1 LQKIAKINQIRY
13 LSAAIERLV
22 RRTGSENMEEP
33 AGTEVVRF
41 SGFRFDRRRG
51 VLSRQNEDGEF
62 FPVPVGSRA
71 LDILGLLID
80 RHGELVSRDEIL
92 NTVWPGVVE
101 GANVTVQISALRRA
115 LDEGR
120 SNGTLIQTIPGRGY
134 RFVGAVAQPISEAQ
148 PRISP
153 VDERPL
159 ATTPLPPE
167 PISRSSRAPRL
178 SIVVLPFVNLGTDT
192 DQQYFG
198 DAITDD
204 ITTDLSRLAD
214 MVVISRNTA
223 FTYRNKPIDTKQI
236 GRELS
241 VRYVLEGSVRR
252 SGNQVRVNAQLVD
265 AETDTHLWAERFEG
279 DTADLFALQDEITAR
294 IAVALNLELIGAE
307 AARRSEHPD
316 ALDLLLRARATA
328 IRPATPEIRAERIA
342 ILERA
347 LAIDPGS
354 IEAQSWLANALGGRV
369 AANMTETPEA
379 DLARAEELVA
389 RALAASPRCAAA
401 HNARGQLLRAQGR
414 FAEAIPE
421 YETVL
426 ALDRNWVN
434 AYFGLG
440 QSKLHTG
447 AIEETIP
454 LVERAIRLSP
464 RDPEL
469 GVWFNEIGVAHLL
482 QSNTEGSIT
491 WFQRARN
498 AIPAHSKFRSYL
510 AAAYALR
517 GEGERAAAE
526 LAEARRLSPDNRYS
540 SLARL
545 RTVYYGSPKH
555 NALREATYFA
565 GLRKA
570 GMPEE

>member
-1 LQKIAKINQIRY
+1 MQKIAKINQIRY

-379 DLARAEELVA
+379 
-389 RALAASPRCAAA
+389 
-401 HNARGQLLRAQGR
+401 RGQLLRAQGR

-526 LAEARRLSPDNRYS
+526 LAEARRLSPDDRYS

>member
-1 LQKIAKINQIRY
+1 
-13 LSAAIERLV
+13 
-22 RRTGSENMEEP
+22 MEEH
-33 AGTEVVRF
+33 AGADVVRF
-41 SGFRFDRRRG
+41 SDFRFDRRRG
-51 VLSRQNEDGEF
+51 CLFLETADGALT
-62 FPVPVGSRA
+62 PVAIGSRA
-71 LDILGLLID
+71 LDILSLLID
-80 RHGELVSRDEIL
+80 RKGDLVTRDEIL
-92 NTVWPGVVE
+92 NSVWPGVVE

-379 DLARAEELVA
+379 
-389 RALAASPRCAAA
+389 
-401 HNARGQLLRAQGR
+401 RGQLLRAQGR

-526 LAEARRLSPDNRYS
+526 LAEARRLSPDDRYS

>member
-1 LQKIAKINQIRY
+1 
-13 LSAAIERLV
+13 
-22 RRTGSENMEEP
+22 M
-33 AGTEVVRF
+33 
-41 SGFRFDRRRG
+41 
-51 VLSRQNEDGEF
+51 
-62 FPVPVGSRA
+62 
-71 LDILGLLID
+71 ID
-80 RHGELVSRDEIL
+80 RHGDLVSKDEIL

-120 SNGTLIQTIPGRGY
+120 SETSLIQTVPGRGY
-134 RFVGAVAQPISEAQ
+134 RFVAPVE
-148 PRISP
+148 RIDLRTQSGRAP
-153 VDERPL
+153 SAHPSGHPL
-159 ATTPLPPE
+159 
-167 PISRSSRAPRL
+167 PRL
-178 SIVVLPFVNLGTDT
+178 SIVVLPFVNLGTET

-214 MVVISRNTA
+214 MTVISRNTA
-223 FTYRNKPIDTKQI
+223 FTYRSRPIDTKRI

-252 SGNQVRVNAQLVD
+252 WGNQVRVNAQLVD
-265 AETDTHLWAERFEG
+265 AEIDTHLWAERFDG

-316 ALDLLLRARATA
+316 TLDLLLRARATA

-347 LAIDPGS
+347 LAIDPES
-354 IEAQSWLANALGGRV
+354 IEAQSWLANALAGRV
-369 AANMTETPEA
+369 SANMTETPKA
-379 DLARAEELVA
+379 DLARAEELIA
-389 RALAASPRCAAA
+389 RVLAASPQSAAA
-401 HNARGQLLRAQGR
+401 HAARGQLLRAQDR

-426 ALDRNWVN
+426 AMDRNWVN

-440 QSKLHTG
+440 QSKLRTG

-469 GVWFNEIGVAHLL
+469 GVWFHEIGLAHLL
-482 QSNTEGSIT
+482 QSHTEEAII
-491 WFQRARN
+491 WLERARN
-498 AIPAHSKFRSYL
+498 AIPAHSIFRASL
-510 AAAYALR
+510 AAANAL
-517 GEGERAAAE
+517 GGDGERAAAE
-526 LAEARRLSPDNRYS
+526 LAEARRLSPDDRYS

-545 RTVYYGSPKH
+545 RTAYYGAPKH

>member
-1 LQKIAKINQIRY
+1 
-13 LSAAIERLV
+13 
-22 RRTGSENMEEP
+22 MEEH
-33 AGTEVVRF
+33 AGADVVRF
-41 SGFRFDRRRG
+41 SDFRFDRRRNC
-51 VLSRQNEDGEF
+51 LLRQDEDGTLT
-62 FPVPVGSRA
+62 PVAIGSRA

-80 RHGELVSRDEIL
+80 RHGELVSKDEIL
-92 NTVWPGVVE
+92 DTVWPGVVE

-115 LDEGR
+115 LNDGR
-120 SNGTLIQTIPGRGY
+120 SDGSLIRTVPGRGY
-134 RFVGAVAQPISEAQ
+134 RFVAAIAQPVAEAQ

-153 VDERPL
+153 VDDRPL
-159 ATTPLPPE
+159 ARTPLSPE
-167 PISRSSRAPRL
+167 PISRSPGSPRL
-178 SIVVLPFVNLGTDT
+178 SIVVLPFVNLSTDT

-223 FTYRNKPIDTKQI
+223 FTYRNKSIDTKQI

-241 VRYVLEGSVRR
+241 IRYVLEGSVRR
-252 SGNQVRVNAQLVD
+252 SGKQVRVNAQLVD
-265 AETDTHLWAERFEG
+265 AETDTHLWAERFDG

-316 ALDLLLRARATA
+316 ALDLMLRARATA

-369 AANMTETPEA
+369 AANMTETPEV

-482 QSNTEGSIT
+482 QSNTEGAIT

-517 GEGERAAAE
+517 GDGERAAAE
-526 LAEARRLSPDNRYS
+526 LAEARRLSPDDRYS
-540 SLARL
+540 SLVRL
-545 RTVYYGSPKH
+545 RTFYRGVPKH
-555 NALREATYFA
+555 NALCEATYFA

-570 GMPEE
+570 GMPEEWS

>member
-1 LQKIAKINQIRY
+1 
-13 LSAAIERLV
+13 
-22 RRTGSENMEEP
+22 MEEH
-33 AGTEVVRF
+33 AEADVFRF

-51 VLSRQNEDGEF
+51 FLSRQIEDGRF
-62 FPVPVGSRA
+62 VPLPIGSRA
-71 LDILGLLID
+71 LDVLGLLID
-80 RHGELVSRDEIL
+80 RHGDVVSKDEIL

-101 GANVTVQISALRRA
+101 GANVTVQISALRRV
-115 LDEGR
+115 LD
-120 SNGTLIQTIPGRGY
+120 NGQFDGSLIQTVPGRGY
-134 RFVGAVAQPISEAQ
+134 RFVAPVT
-148 PRISP
+148 PRA
-153 VDERPL
+153 E
-159 ATTPLPPE
+159 E
-167 PISRSSRAPRL
+167 PSSAYLAPRL
-178 SIVVLPFVNLGTDT
+178 SIVVLPFVNLSTDA

-265 AETDTHLWAERFEG
+265 AETDTHLWAERFDG
-279 DTADLFALQDEITAR
+279 DTADLFALQDEMTAR

-347 LAIDPGS
+347 LAIDLAS

-369 AANMTETPEA
+369 AANMTETPEV

-401 HNARGQLLRAQGR
+401 HHARGQLLRAQGR

-426 ALDRNWVN
+426 ALDRDWVN

-482 QSNTEGSIT
+482 QSNTEGAIT

-517 GEGERAAAE
+517 GEGERAVAE
-526 LAEARRLSPDNRYS
+526 LAEARRLSPDDRYS
-540 SLARL
+540 NLARL
-545 RTVYYGSPKH
+545 RAVYTWEVPKIR
-555 NALREATYFA
+555 ALREATFFA

>member
-1 LQKIAKINQIRY
+1 MQKIAKINQIRY

-204 ITTDLSRLAD
+204 ITTNLSRLAD

-379 DLARAEELVA
+379 
-389 RALAASPRCAAA
+389 
-401 HNARGQLLRAQGR
+401 RGQLLRAQGR

-526 LAEARRLSPDNRYS
+526 LAEARRLSPDDRYS

-555 NALREATYFA
+555 NALRKATYFA

>member
-1 LQKIAKINQIRY
+1 MDGHPGADIIRF
-13 LSAAIERLV
+13 
-22 RRTGSENMEEP
+22 G
-33 AGTEVVRF
+33 
-41 SGFRFDRRRG
+41 GFRLNRRRG
-51 VLSRQNEDGEF
+51 CLLRQDEHGILA
-62 FPVPVGSRA
+62 PVAIRSRA

-80 RHGELVSRDEIL
+80 RNGDLVSKDEIL

-115 LDEGR
+115 LDEGP
-120 SNGTLIQTIPGRGY
+120 SEPSLIQTIPGRGY
-134 RFVGAVAQPISEAQ
+134 RFVGTVT
-148 PRISP
+148 RCGG
-153 VDERPL
+153 
-159 ATTPLPPE
+159 E
-167 PISRSSRAPRL
+167 PSSAYAAPRL
-178 SIVVLPFVNLGTDT
+178 SIVVLPFVNLSTDT

-204 ITTDLSRLAD
+204 ITTDLSRLAA

-316 ALDLLLRARATA
+316 ALDLLLRARASLIT
-328 IRPATPEIRAERIA
+328 PATPQIRAERIA

-354 IEAQSWLANALGGRV
+354 IEAQSWLANSLAGRV

-379 DLARAEELVA
+379 DLARAEELVG
-389 RALAASPRCAAA
+389 RALAASPRCTAA

-426 ALDRNWVN
+426 ASDRNWVN

-440 QSKLHTG
+440 QSKLRTG

-482 QSNTEGSIT
+482 QSNTEEAIT
-491 WFQRARN
+491 WFERARN
-498 AIPAHSKFRSYL
+498 AIPAHSIFRSYL

-517 GEGERAAAE
+517 GDGECAAAE
-526 LAEARRLSPDNRYS
+526 LAEARRLSPDDRYLG
-540 SLARL
+540 LARL
-545 RTVYYGSPKH
+545 RTFFNCDAPKIR
-555 NALREATYFA
+555 ALREAAYFS

-570 GMPEE
+570 GMPED